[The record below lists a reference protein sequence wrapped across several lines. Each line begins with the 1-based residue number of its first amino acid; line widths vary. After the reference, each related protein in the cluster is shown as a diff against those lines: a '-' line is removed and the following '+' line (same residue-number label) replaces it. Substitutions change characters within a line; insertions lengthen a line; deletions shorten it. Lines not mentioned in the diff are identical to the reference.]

1 MKITPQ
7 EVSHVADLARLHMS
21 QEEIEAMAR
30 QLDDIL
36 TYVAKLNE
44 LDTEAIVPTTHAI
57 SIVNAFREDEMQP
70 SLDRGGYAL
79 SKRLSRLMR
88 PYRTWGYPWPP
99 IVFLLLSFW
108 SLTYMLI
115 DRPWESIAGLA
126 TIMVGAIGC
135 VVSCYK

>member
-21 QEEIEAMAR
+21 QEEIEALAR

-57 SIVNAFREDEMQP
+57 SIVNAFREDEMKP
-70 SLDRGGYAL
+70 SLVREKAL
-79 SKRLSRLMR
+79 ANA
-88 PYRTWGYPWPP
+88 PQQNGE
-99 IVFLLLSFW
+99 SF
-108 SLTYMLI
+108 
-115 DRPWESIAGLA
+115 
-126 TIMVGAIGC
+126 
-135 VVSCYK
+135 VVPRVI

>member
-57 SIVNAFREDEMQP
+57 SIVNAFREDGMKP
-70 SLDRGGYAL
+70 SLVREKAL
-79 SKRLSRLMR
+79 ANA
-88 PYRTWGYPWPP
+88 PQQNGE
-99 IVFLLLSFW
+99 SF
-108 SLTYMLI
+108 
-115 DRPWESIAGLA
+115 
-126 TIMVGAIGC
+126 
-135 VVSCYK
+135 VVPRVI

>member
-57 SIVNAFREDEMQP
+57 SIVNAFREDEMKP
-70 SLDRGGYAL
+70 SLVREKVLANAPQQNGE
-79 SKRLSRLMR
+79 
-88 PYRTWGYPWPP
+88 
-99 IVFLLLSFW
+99 SF
-108 SLTYMLI
+108 
-115 DRPWESIAGLA
+115 
-126 TIMVGAIGC
+126 
-135 VVSCYK
+135 VVPRVI